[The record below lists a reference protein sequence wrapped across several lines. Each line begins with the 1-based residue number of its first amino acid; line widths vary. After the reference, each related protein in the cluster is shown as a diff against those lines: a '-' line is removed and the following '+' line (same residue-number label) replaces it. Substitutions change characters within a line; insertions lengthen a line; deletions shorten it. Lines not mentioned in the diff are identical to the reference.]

1 MFVEICHWIVCSLLI
16 LPGTCAELVPFS
28 ARKARRIRQMK
39 IPVSGSKALNRRE
52 LCLALPVL
60 AMTQGITAQAEGPSA
75 QTQSSEPVLSRS
87 QAFQLEQLPAHNNPN
102 GSKSWNILHGKLATG
117 EAISIHE
124 SQQPAGIP
132 PNPAHRIQ
140 HSEFIFVREGTLEF
154 THDGKSEHVGAGGV
168 IFVAF
173 GTLHSARNVGDGPA
187 SYCVIAI
194 GGDTK

>member
-1 MFVEICHWIVCSLLI
+1 
-16 LPGTCAELVPFS
+16 
-28 ARKARRIRQMK
+28 MK
-39 IPVSGSKALNRRE
+39 IPASGSKELSRRE

-60 AMTQGITAQAEGPSA
+60 AMMQGTTAQAQTLSA
-75 QTQSSEPVLSRS
+75 QTQSSEPALSQS
-87 QAFQLEQLPAHNNPN
+87 QVFQLEQLAAHTNPN

-132 PNPAHRIQ
+132 PNPAHQIQ

-154 THDGKSEHVGAGGV
+154 THDGKSERVSAGGV

-173 GTLHSARNVGDGPA
+173 GTMHSARNVGDMPA